1 MRASSERIGSL
12 GSVKQRV
19 DPRTVR
25 AVAESL
31 GIDPATAGPE
41 ESSLVLSLAGHTLAE
56 GGADDFFPYDI
67 TNLTVGPITAM
78 VANVNAVAS
87 FPTKLQD
94 VFQTYAPYTAVSP
107 WFRFGAGVNP
117 GSYSTGNTQ
126 SDLSIEQDTEPV
138 DTEVTAVNRSIQI
151 NMAEFSP
158 QALSIIEQSP
168 GVELVAAA
176 AGVAVAQDAIPFGSY
191 SDLEH
196 YRVVLLARRKKKWGV
211 VIEPGGKQRGRVLG
225 AFLYSATITGDAKTA
240 QFAKG
245 SLSSM
250 DITFQAYPD
259 SAAPGGKDHGRWLSE
274 RAGTI

>member
-1 MRASSERIGSL
+1 MRDSGSL
-12 GSVKQRV
+12 LPVKTTV
-19 DPRTVR
+19 DRQSVR

-31 GIDPATAGPE
+31 GIDPMTAGPE
-41 ESSLVLSLAGHTLAE
+41 ESALVLSLAGQTLAE
-56 GGADDFFPYDI
+56 GGADDFFPYQI
-67 TNLTVGPITAM
+67 ANLTVGPITAM
-78 VANVNAVAS
+78 VATVEAVSS

-94 VFQTYAPYTAVSP
+94 VLQTYSPYTAVSP
-107 WFRFGAGVNP
+107 FFRFGAGVNP

-126 SDLSIEQDTEPV
+126 SDLTIEQDTEPV

-158 QALSIIEQSP
+158 QALAIVEQSP
-168 GVELVAAA
+168 GVEVVAAQ
-176 AGVAVAQDAIPFGSY
+176 AGVAVAQDAVPFGSY
-191 SDLEH
+191 SDLDH

-211 VIEPGGKQRGRVLG
+211 VTEPGGATRGRILG

-245 SLSSM
+245 SLASM
-250 DITFQAYPD
+250 DVTFQAYPD
-259 SAAPGGKDHGRWLSE
+259 DAAPGGSDHGRWLSE

>member
-1 MRASSERIGSL
+1 MRGIGSL
-12 GSVKQRV
+12 GPVKTAV
-19 DPRTVR
+19 DPRSVR

-41 ESSLVLSLAGHTLAE
+41 ESSLVLSLAGMTLAE
-56 GGADDFFPYDI
+56 GGADDFFPYQI
-67 TNLTVGPITAM
+67 ANLTVGPITAL
-78 VANVNAVAS
+78 VATVSDLAT

-94 VFQTYAPYTAVSP
+94 VIDCASPYAVADPA

-126 SDLSIEQDTEPV
+126 NDLSIEQDTEPV
-138 DTEVTAVNRSIQI
+138 DTEVTQVNRSIQL

-158 QALSIIEQSP
+158 QGLAIIEQSP
-168 GVELVAAA
+168 GVETVAAE

-191 SDLEH
+191 SDLDH

-211 VIEPGGKQRGRVLG
+211 VTEPGGKTRGRILA

-245 SLSSM
+245 SLASM
-250 DITFQAYPD
+250 DVTFQGYPD
-259 SAAPGGKDHGRWLSE
+259 EAAPGGSDHGRWLSE
-274 RAGTI
+274 RAGVI